1 MAEITAAMVKALREE
16 TNQGMMECK
25 KALDESGGDMERAKD
40 LLRKRG
46 MVSAEKK
53 SGRATG
59 EGLIAIEVSADRTT
73 AAMVEARCETDFCA
87 RNDVFQNMVKS
98 LAKFAFAG
106 AAGAVAETPAMKEA
120 VTAALAKIGENMS
133 FARGIKISAARIGT
147 YLHHNGKV
155 GVVVGV
161 DSAIDDNLL
170 SQICQHI
177 AFTDPMGISTDD
189 IPAEFVE
196 KEKKLAIEQAMESG
210 KPKDIAEKMVIGKLR
225 KVLAKNALIEQPF
238 VRDETKTVKEVLGSA
253 KVVAFARFAVG
264 AATA

>member
-53 SGRATG
+53 AGRATG
-59 EGLIAIEVSADRTT
+59 EGLIAIEMNPEHTSV
-73 AAMVEARCETDFCA
+73 AMVEARCETDFCA
-87 RNDVFQNMVKS
+87 RNDVFQNMVKTLGK
-98 LAKFAFAG
+98 LAFG
-106 AAGAVAETPAMKEA
+106 GPDGPVAESAPIKEA
-120 VTAALAKIGENMS
+120 VTGALAKIGENMS
-133 FARGIKISAARIGT
+133 FARGIKISAPRVGA

-155 GVVVGV
+155 GVVIGV
-161 DSAIDDNLL
+161 DGPVDDALL
-170 SQICQHI
+170 GQLCQHI
-177 AFTDPMGISTDD
+177 AFTDPMGITPDD

-196 KEKKLAIEQAMESG
+196 KEKRLAVEQAVESG
-210 KPKDIAEKMVIGKLR
+210 KPKDIAEKMVAGKIR

-238 VRDETKTVKEVLGSA
+238 VRDETKTVKEVLGAA
-253 KVVAFARFAVG
+253 KVTAFARFAVG
-264 AATA
+264 GATA